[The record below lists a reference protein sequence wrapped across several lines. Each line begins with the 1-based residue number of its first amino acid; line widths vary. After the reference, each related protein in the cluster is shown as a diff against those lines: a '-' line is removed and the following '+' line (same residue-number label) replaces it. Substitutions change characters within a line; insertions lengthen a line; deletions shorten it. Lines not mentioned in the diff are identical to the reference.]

1 MIVCHWSL
9 VFITTYILLCNV
21 FIIRIKQLNILFQVY
36 KVGEHILA
44 RWSDCKMYPA
54 KIIAA
59 NDNGKQNKFDSN
71 RNVFQL

>member
-1 MIVCHWSL
+1 M
-9 VFITTYILLCNV
+9 